1 MASADV
7 LVAVLEE
14 GREKQARHQHN
25 HMCHVNPG
33 ASTIWGTYNIGL

>member
-14 GREKQARHQHN
+14 GREKQVSILCDGDADFSLSISCLG
-25 HMCHVNPG
+25 MD
-33 ASTIWGTYNIGL
+33 